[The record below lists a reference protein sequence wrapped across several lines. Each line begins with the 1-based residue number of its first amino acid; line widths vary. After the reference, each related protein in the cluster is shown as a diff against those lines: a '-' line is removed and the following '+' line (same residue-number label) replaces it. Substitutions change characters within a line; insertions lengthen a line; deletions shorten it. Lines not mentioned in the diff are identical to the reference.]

1 MSGRPAWSLEARPAH
16 LSHLCFVNRQEA
28 MLAWMLLL
36 SGRRGVLLKARG
48 RAARGAEGR
57 YLGLVT
63 VADAGVGPV
72 AVAGLAAGG
81 SRVRPTF

>member
-1 MSGRPAWSLEARPAH
+1 MSGRPAWSLAARLAH

-28 MLAWMLLL
+28 VLAWMLLL

-63 VADAGVGPV
+63 AADAGVGPV

>member
-1 MSGRPAWSLEARPAH
+1 
-16 LSHLCFVNRQEA
+16 
-28 MLAWMLLL
+28 MLLL